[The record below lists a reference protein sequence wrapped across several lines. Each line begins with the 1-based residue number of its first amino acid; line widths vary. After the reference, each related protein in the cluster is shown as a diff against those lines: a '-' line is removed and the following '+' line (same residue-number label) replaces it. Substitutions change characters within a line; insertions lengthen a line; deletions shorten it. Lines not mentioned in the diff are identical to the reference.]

1 MFGGLTRRSDGG
13 AEPLRAAL
21 NVIEGG
27 RAADGAAF
35 ARGGAE
41 PAPRA
46 AAVTGMMSQALAL
59 AHTARGVARGDPRNG
74 TTIRTGVTAAAGTAA
89 GAEASRRQ
97 ASEPPGSGVSVLSSA
112 DAPVEQRQV

>member
-1 MFGGLTRRSDGG
+1 ML
-13 AEPLRAAL
+13 
-21 NVIEGG
+21 
-27 RAADGAAF
+27 
-35 ARGGAE
+35 
-41 PAPRA
+41 
-46 AAVTGMMSQALAL
+46 SQALAL